1 MTALSSLRKRS
12 GLLVTIVGLA
22 LLAFVL
28 TGLFESRMSLFNE
41 KQIAGT
47 IGGEEIAL
55 IDFQKE
61 IEKMAELQKA
71 NTGATSL
78 DEAAMEMVNTN
89 AWEKLVRDKV
99 LVSQILKSGITVSD
113 AELSEMIIGKEVDPM
128 VRGAFTDQQ
137 TGQVNQQFANP
148 QTGQLDGSL
157 IKSFVDK
164 EIDNPQNPE
173 FKGKWEKFEEGLR
186 DSRLNAKYISAIKKG
201 LYATT
206 SEAKTQYTGMNKSVN
221 FK

>member
-164 EIDNPQNPE
+164 EIDNPHNPE
-173 FKGKWEKFEEGLR
+173 FKGKWEKLEEGLR
-186 DSRLNAKYISAIKKG
+186 DSRLNAKYISA
-201 LYATT
+201 
-206 SEAKTQYTGMNKSVN
+206 
-221 FK
+221 